1 MRWRWLGG
9 IMLLLVAL
17 GLGLFGRNRDPVAE
31 VPTTA
36 GAASL
41 PAVRGAVVSQLP
53 VFRPPV
59 VAERL
64 SDAPTSGYSAAL
76 IDNPYAE
83 ANRLRLAGKPGTY
96 VRASAL
102 FFWCAIVRMD
112 LPELKA
118 MAAGKAVALQPGRR
132 PFDDAATNAAR
143 STAIQLLEM
152 RCADLGD
159 FLAWQS
165 HGDPDPYGQRF
176 LSLNNPE
183 DRGPSRQ
190 RRLLEELARQG
201 VLAEHLRRL
210 MAGANAHFFEGQL
223 VPAVDEMAY
232 LTAVEMA
239 GDEVMYAG
247 FDYAKGVRGQYLCAA
262 MGLCSPSL
270 TPREAALHWAQTNP
284 GGEAVGKY
292 YDRVLAAI
300 RANRYQAF
308 MAPLP

>member
-1 MRWRWLGG
+1 MRWRWWGG
-9 IMLLLVAL
+9 ILLLLVGI
-17 GLGLFGRNRDPVAE
+17 GLGLLGGNRDPVAE
-31 VPTTA
+31 LPTVA

-41 PAVRGAVVSQLP
+41 PAVRAAVASQLP
-53 VFRPPV
+53 VARPPV
-59 VAERL
+59 AAERL
-64 SDAPTSGYSAAL
+64 PAAPTSGYTAAL

-118 MAAGKAVALQPGRR
+118 LAAGKAVASQPGRR
-132 PFDDAATNAAR
+132 PFEDAITNAAR
-143 STAIQLLEM
+143 SKAIQLLEM

-159 FLAWQS
+159 LEAWQS
-165 HGDPDPYGQRF
+165 HGDPDPDGQRF
-176 LSLNNPE
+176 LNLNNPE

-210 MAGANAHFFEGQL
+210 MTGANVHFFEGQL

-239 GDEVMYAG
+239 SDEVIYTG
-247 FDYAKGVRGQYLCAA
+247 FDYAKSVRGLHLCAVV
-262 MGLCSPSL
+262 GLCSASL
-270 TPREAALHWAQTNP
+270 TPREVAMHWAQTDP
-284 GGEAVGKY
+284 AGRALPKY

-308 MAPLP
+308 MAPLR